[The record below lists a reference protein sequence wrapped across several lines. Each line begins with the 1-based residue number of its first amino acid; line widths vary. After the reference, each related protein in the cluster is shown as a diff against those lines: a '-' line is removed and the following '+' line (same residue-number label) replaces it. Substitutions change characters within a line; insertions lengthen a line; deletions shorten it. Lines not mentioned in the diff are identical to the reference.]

1 MNHSST
7 QAYKIY
13 KSFIMCE
20 YMKWKS
26 EWHKYFQDTSVA
38 IVAHTKKPFTLEDL
52 KKLHELLPY

>member
-1 MNHSST
+1 
-7 QAYKIY
+7 
-13 KSFIMCE
+13 MCE